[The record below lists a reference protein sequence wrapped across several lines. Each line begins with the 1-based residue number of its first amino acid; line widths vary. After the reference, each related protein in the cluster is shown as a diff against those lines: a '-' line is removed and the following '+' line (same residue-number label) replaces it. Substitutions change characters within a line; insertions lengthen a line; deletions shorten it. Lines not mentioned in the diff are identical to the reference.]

1 MLGSHWATQP
11 LHLCIVWGDLSSDQN
26 SVRLLWEPSFSYC
39 QCQASS
45 SALCLQKIPEVI
57 PIVSGVFASL
67 SWYLTE
73 GVQCLHIF
81 QDSYISPVFLCTANW
96 MKMPMSTANNINGIE
111 VGDRASVKLIN
122 FNVNLGK
129 KLIWQLYFF
138 TFCSPYNHT
147 EKTDL
152 LK

>member
-1 MLGSHWATQP
+1 MA
-11 LHLCIVWGDLSSDQN
+11 N
-26 SVRLLWEPSFSYC
+26 VRAAPH
-39 QCQASS
+39 
-45 SALCLQKIPEVI
+45 K
-57 PIVSGVFASL
+57 
-67 SWYLTE
+67 
-73 GVQCLHIF
+73 
-81 QDSYISPVFLCTANW
+81 
-96 MKMPMSTANNINGIE
+96 